1 MAGAGVVFDLDG
13 TLVDTNYLH
22 TLAWAR
28 SLHDAGEPPL
38 PMSVIHRVI
47 GMGSQRLVARLLGR
61 PSEEVIEGHSR
72 HFDRLRDDVAGFPR
86 AGELL
91 AAVHARGAKVVLA
104 TSAKAKDVEPMLEV
118 VGAPTEAIDHV
129 VHSGDV
135 ERSKPEPDVFQAA
148 LDGAGLDAATTLA
161 VGDTV
166 WDVEAARRCGVGCVA
181 VLTGGIGRSELE
193 EAGAV
198 AVYEDVAELLS
209 GLDAS
214 PIGRLLD
221 P

>member
-1 MAGAGVVFDLDG
+1 MTRAGVVFDLDG

-28 SLHDAGEPPL
+28 SLHDAGERPI

-47 GMGSQRLVARLLGR
+47 GMGSERLVTRLVGR

-72 HFDRLRDDVAGFPR
+72 HFDQLRQDLVGFPG
-86 AGELL
+86 AADLL

-118 VGAPTEAIDHV
+118 VGAPREAIDHI

-135 ERSKPEPDVFQAA
+135 ERSKPEPDVFRAA
-148 LDGAGLDAATTLA
+148 LDGAGLDPTTTVA

-166 WDVEAARRCGVGCVA
+166 WDVEAAGRCGLGCVA
-181 VLTGGIGRSELE
+181 VLTGGIGRPELE
-193 EAGAV
+193 EAGAL
-198 AVYEDVAELLS
+198 AVYDDVGELLA

-214 PIGRLLD
+214 PISRLLD
-221 P
+221 R

>member
-1 MAGAGVVFDLDG
+1 MARAGVVFDLDG

-28 SLHDAGEPPL
+28 SLQDAGEPPV

-47 GMGSQRLVARLLGR
+47 GMGSQRLVTRLLGR

-72 HFDRLRDDVAGFPR
+72 HFERLRDDVAGFPG
-86 AGELL
+86 AGDLL

-118 VGAPTEAIDHV
+118 VGAPKDAIDHV

-148 LDGAGLDAATTLA
+148 LDGAGLEPATTVA

-166 WDVEAARRCGVGCVA
+166 WDVEAARRCGLGCVA
-181 VLTGGIGRSELE
+181 VLTGGISGSELQ
-193 EAGAV
+193 EAGAM
-198 AVYEDVAELLS
+198 AVYEDVAELLA

-221 P
+221 A